1 MKHPSKLKT
10 WAVVLF
16 GITFGLFM
24 LFFLYVGIFEDV
36 SVYQARP
43 FLGCRE
49 VTDYTAEQV
58 SDPSSPTGVS
68 KIYRWALGEVSAGE
82 ECLSV
87 YVVHHTVQVYLD
99 DELVCSL
106 DSAQSNRICASI
118 NSSWGTVPLYPEDS
132 GKTVTVIATPIFE
145 SMISRVPE
153 FRMGSRYEVLR
164 SFLHSDLLEI
174 LLSGICILLG
184 LFIAVIFVFLRLT
197 GKSSSPDMI
206 YMGTFSLLIGIWRI
220 TDMRTTTFFFSS
232 STVLLGYVTIGALCI
247 CVIPLLL
254 MVSERFGGAFC
265 AQALWLSIVV
275 SCAALVTLFC
285 QVTGIAEFRQML
297 TLCHVMLLLA
307 LVSTLASAVI
317 NYFQNRGTHQKQ
329 SLWYVAVLGISV
341 LLDLVHYYTSGSSAG
356 IDFTLIGFILFTL
369 IQFARSVTETSTLA
383 YTDAQTGLFN
393 KLRWDMLMA
402 REDGSHSSVGIM
414 MLDLNCLKHT
424 NDTLGH
430 EAGDQMIFNFSNI
443 LRNTL
448 PPSSVIC
455 RWGGDE
461 FTVQIA
467 DATREEM
474 EQSIRDL
481 RAAADG
487 YNRFGQGP
495 AIYFAAGFAL
505 SSEYPGLSQPELLKK
520 ADEAMYRDKRAWY
533 SQHPM

>member
-1 MKHPSKLKT
+1 MKHPSKLNT
-10 WAVVLF
+10 RAILLF
-16 GITFGLFM
+16 GITSGLFL
-24 LFFLYVGIFEDV
+24 LFFFFIGFFEGA

-43 FLGCRE
+43 FLGCRQ
-49 VTDYTAEQV
+49 VTEYASEQYA
-58 SDPSSPTGVS
+58 SDSSPTGYA
-68 KIYRWALGEVSAGE
+68 KEFTWTLEEVSAGG
-82 ECLSV
+82 ECLNI
-87 YVVHHTVQVYLD
+87 YLVHHTAQVYLD
-99 DELVCSL
+99 DELVYGLTSGAG
-106 DSAQSNRICASI
+106 SRICGSVGSNWCSI
-118 NSSWGTVPLYPEDS
+118 PLYPEDS
-132 GKTVTVIATPIFE
+132 GKTVSVVTEPAFSVAAG
-145 SMISRVPE
+145 RNPE
-153 FRMGSRYEVLR
+153 FYLGSRYEVFR
-164 SFLHSDLLEI
+164 SFLTRDLLEL
-174 LLSGICILLG
+174 LLSSVCILLG
-184 LFIAVIFVFLRLT
+184 LFITVISLYLRLARKAYPTDMVFL
-197 GKSSSPDMI
+197 GI
-206 YMGTFSLLIGIWRI
+206 FSLLIGVWRV

-329 SLWYVAVLGISV
+329 SLWYVAVLGVSV

-505 SSEYPGLSQPELLKK
+505 SSEYPGLSRPELLKK